1 MILKAPNQQ
10 CLPHIVNAV
19 REQLENATGFLAI
32 KIVLNAKDAKDAKNT
47 RLLIKINSSVSCV
60 NNTANAN
67 ALLQMRQ
74 NQEFESC

>member
-1 MILKAPNQQ
+1 MIIKAPNQQ

-32 KIVLNAKDAKDAKNT
+32 KIVLNAKNT
-47 RLLIKINSSVSCV
+47 RLLIKINLSVSCV
-60 NNTANAN
+60 NNTSNAN